1 MSHRVNVSVFVSWVG
16 LPTEGFPSY
25 PSPRVTQIWI
35 QIQQCLCAL
44 NLLPVSGSYT
54 NSDMTEFE
62 DLLALAKAGD
72 AEAQCNPGIMYANGR
87 WVRPNQVEAS

>member
-1 MSHRVNVSVFVSWVG
+1 
-16 LPTEGFPSY
+16 
-25 PSPRVTQIWI
+25 
-35 QIQQCLCAL
+35 L